1 MRFVWRGEALVAVG
15 GDEGLRRPTAVFV
28 PVGPGRA
35 ARFEPATGGTT
46 LLHFDPPADPDR
58 VAIRVS
64 DEPLRAV
71 RDRIDVVPP
80 PDRSL
85 VRALLSVIIDDGV
98 EAGIREY
105 ERLAADDSARVE
117 EGEDALNALGYA
129 LLRMGAT
136 NPAVALFRYVAGLY
150 PNSWNA
156 WDSLGE
162 AQLAAGDTVAG
173 RKSYAASLRLNPEN
187 ETARRVVGAE
197 QGEDVADTRPE

>member
-35 ARFEPATGGTT
+35 ARFEPATGRTT
-46 LLHFDPPADPDR
+46 LLQFDPPADPDR
-58 VAIRVS
+58 VAIQVG
-64 DEPLRAV
+64 DEPLRAA

-85 VRALLSVIIDDGV
+85 VRALLPVIIDDGV
-98 EAGIREY
+98 EAGIGEY

-117 EGEDALNALGYA
+117 TSEDALNALGYA
-129 LLRMGAT
+129 LLHMGAT
-136 NPAVALFRYVAGLY
+136 DPALALFRYVTELY
-150 PNSWNA
+150 PDSWNA

-173 RKSYAASLRLNPEN
+173 RESYAVSLRLNPEN
-187 ETARRVVGAE
+187 ETARQVVGAE
-197 QGEDVADTRPE
+197 QGEDVADTRPK